1 MEGEW
6 PLNYP
11 LDYAFANEDE
21 IPKYVE
27 MSVPTKVCSL
37 EEHHVSKLLSNI
49 NYNTVRDLV
58 LSAKKLNDLPEDF
71 GFHLVNLTRLDLS
84 KNDLTTVPHSLKFI
98 WNLRYLFL
106 NNNHIQ
112 YLPPTIAEITS
123 LTELNLSNNSMTS
136 LPESIANLS
145 FLEVLNL
152 AYNYLSKLPP
162 ACQKL
167 HNLKILDLTGN
178 RLKQTP
184 HCIVTGMTGLQVL
197 HLSEN
202 LNIDLT
208 QSPASEKL
216 VALYVKNAGKYVKFP
231 TWILTGNA
239 PRLEILQLD
248 GTMFDPFE
256 FPKECSNLKIHNLSI
271 QNCCVYGLQLDK
283 LLGLLKELAVLK
295 AANRKKVKR
304 CNDYWHLPTE
314 QLEFP
319 EKMVEM
325 DLSFTKLSYISE
337 NIEHFVNL
345 VELDLHDNAL
355 RWLPD
360 EICKLPELKILNVA
374 DNSLLGLPND
384 FGNLSS
390 LTEFQASKN
399 KIPAL
404 PHSTKKLKNLA
415 YLDLY
420 GNAFTRV
427 PKTLKFMVKLQGL
440 DIDYNPVFIS
450 NLQINGIRYETLRK
464 TLHKKYLHLG
474 CWRDSGARYDT
485 DYDETSET
493 DSEIS
498 TTDSHEYH
506 TGATEKLNNKIEE
519 NWDISDNSADEY
531 DPTCDQGYPTRKR
544 LPNFYYGVAH
554 NLYCPSALHALPI
567 RQQIIQLKEQGLFQE
582 YAETEVEGQFEDA

>member
-84 KNDLTTVPHSLKFI
+84 KNDLTT
-98 WNLRYLFL
+98 
-106 NNNHIQ
+106 
-112 YLPPTIAEITS
+112 
-123 LTELNLSNNSMTS
+123 
-136 LPESIANLS
+136 
-145 FLEVLNL
+145 
-152 AYNYLSKLPP
+152 
-162 ACQKL
+162 
-167 HNLKILDLTGN
+167 
-178 RLKQTP
+178 
-184 HCIVTGMTGLQVL
+184 
-197 HLSEN
+197 
-202 LNIDLT
+202 
-208 QSPASEKL
+208 
-216 VALYVKNAGKYVKFP
+216 
-231 TWILTGNA
+231 
-239 PRLEILQLD
+239 
-248 GTMFDPFE
+248 
-256 FPKECSNLKIHNLSI
+256 
-271 QNCCVYGLQLDK
+271 LDK